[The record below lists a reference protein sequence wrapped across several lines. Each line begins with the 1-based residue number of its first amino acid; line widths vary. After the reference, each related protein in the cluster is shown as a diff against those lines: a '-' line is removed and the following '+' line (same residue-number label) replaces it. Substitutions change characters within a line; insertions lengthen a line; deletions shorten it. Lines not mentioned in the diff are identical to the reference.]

1 MENSHA
7 STSLSYALG
16 HALAGYEGW
25 TVAVIG
31 DGAFTGGMAYEALNH
46 IAVARPERLII
57 VLNDNGRSYAPT
69 VGGLAALSNLAHYR
83 IDPRYERAKN
93 TIGRMLRGI
102 PLVGETADEMASRM
116 KDAVKQILEP
126 ATVFDA
132 LDLKYTGAIDGHDIA
147 LIEETLQQAKTYAEP
162 VVVHVI
168 TEKGN
173 GYQPAIEDEE
183 EKLHGVGA
191 FDLATGKAHKAELKL
206 TDVAGRAVLAAA
218 TTRPDLIGVSAAMI
232 STTGLKEMAQA
243 FPDRVFD
250 TGIAEQH
257 TVTLAAG
264 MAMAGKRPIVALYS
278 SFLQRAFDQI
288 VTDVALHDLPVTFLI
303 DRAGVTGPDGP
314 SHHGVFDL
322 SYLRM
327 IPNMTIGAPAD
338 ATELCA
344 MIETAVD
351 HDGPIA
357 VRYPKGGAV
366 SVPSLPVE
374 PLGGRSC
381 RAHQRG

>member
-1 MENSHA
+1 
-7 STSLSYALG
+7 
-16 HALAGYEGW
+16 
-25 TVAVIG
+25 
-31 DGAFTGGMAYEALNH
+31 
-46 IAVARPERLII
+46 
-57 VLNDNGRSYAPT
+57 
-69 VGGLAALSNLAHYR
+69 
-83 IDPRYERAKN
+83 
-93 TIGRMLRGI
+93 
-102 PLVGETADEMASRM
+102 
-116 KDAVKQILEP
+116 
-126 ATVFDA
+126 
-132 LDLKYTGAIDGHDIA
+132 
-147 LIEETLQQAKTYAEP
+147 
-162 VVVHVI
+162 
-168 TEKGN
+168 
-173 GYQPAIEDEE
+173 
-183 EKLHGVGA
+183 
-191 FDLATGKAHKAELKL
+191 
-206 TDVAGRAVLAAA
+206 
-218 TTRPDLIGVSAAMI
+218 
-232 STTGLKEMAQA
+232 MAQRFA
-243 FPDRVFD
+243 ERVFD

-264 MAMAGKRPIVALYS
+264 MAMAGKRPVVALYS

-338 ATELCA
+338 ASELCA

-374 PLGGRSC
+374 PLEVGRAELIGEVEDVLLVAIGRMVEVAEKAAADLAGRGVSAAVVNARWVKPLDPRILEWGASASHVVTLEDNVLAGGFGSAVMEAFAAAGIVKEVINVGVPDGFLPFGSASDIMEMVGMDADSVVERVLL
-381 RAHQRG
+381 AVGDKH